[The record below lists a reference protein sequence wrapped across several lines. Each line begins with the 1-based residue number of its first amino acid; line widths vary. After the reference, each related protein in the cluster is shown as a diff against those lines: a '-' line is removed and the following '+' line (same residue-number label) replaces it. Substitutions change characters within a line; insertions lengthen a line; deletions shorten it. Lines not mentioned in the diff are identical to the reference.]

1 MKQAL
6 PVLCFLL
13 GLESCFSFGQTP
25 DSSKVGSKSPLDSYI
40 NVLRNRR
47 LDSAAAEFGQICG
60 VKLDEAAH
68 RFAFSNDDAGT
79 WRIVADLPKEYD
91 NIGMDLVGT
100 AEVWRNSKRTVL
112 EEWEA
117 ALDVGG
123 FGRTFYCFDSLGRL
137 KALDATNYQIP
148 DEGEPWGMHERW
160 VLKADGT
167 FRAVV
172 PFQFVALDGKVIPQP
187 KLNED
192 YKSFAGSW
200 GHNPPSRTLTIQELK
215 LPIGLFQ

>member
-1 MKQAL
+1 MNSA
-6 PVLCFLL
+6 
-13 GLESCFSFGQTP
+13 GSGFSG
-25 DSSKVGSKSPLDSYI
+25 
-40 NVLRNRR
+40 
-47 LDSAAAEFGQICG
+47 ICG

-100 AEVWRNSKRTVL
+100 AEIWKNPKGTVV
-112 EEWEA
+112 EEWDA

-123 FGRTFYCFDSLGRL
+123 FGRTFYCFDSIGRL

-160 VLKADGT
+160 VLDTNGT
-167 FRAVV
+167 FRAIV
-172 PFQFVALDGKVIPQP
+172 PFQFIALDDNVIPQP
-187 KLNED
+187 KLDED
-192 YKSFAGSW
+192 YRQFAGRW
-200 GHNPPSRTLTIQELK
+200 GKKPPSKSMTIQELK
-215 LPIGLFQ
+215 LPVGLFQ